1 MKRILFAVSLF
12 WGLFLL
18 MSCEKETPVE
28 EKTYYDFII
37 EDYTTLVS
45 NYPDAKDNFIEARFV
60 LNKPVSEATSSELK
74 AESLMTICYY
84 WKDGE
89 SHIFTMTR
97 DFTTGETQM
106 DYYTADSP
114 WLGDMHIPES
124 EMATLSVSLEKA
136 IENAKNDPE
145 ASGSD
150 GLNSAYITLRKP
162 LWPVWENPQFV
173 FGGSAGRSKHVFV
186 DSKTGAVTSLEMPAE
201 SGSTIGYLVD
211 DYNTLLDLYWG
222 NEILGFKLDLGH
234 HMMQVQYTL
243 NAPVNSVKAGELYPM
258 DVTYVFFVP
267 AYGDVTSDYVVRG
280 MRDFIHGSVDDLTTE
295 AEVVTKPWT
304 GDKVIAPEYMDEV
317 MSVEDAV
324 YTLKLS
330 NVTATDTPYVI
341 LHLPETPSFEN
352 PQYEFLGEKTGS
364 VYVDAVTGEITQ
376 KQ

>member
-1 MKRILFAVSLF
+1 
-12 WGLFLL
+12 
-18 MSCEKETPVE
+18 
-28 EKTYYDFII
+28 
-37 EDYTTLVS
+37 
-45 NYPDAKDNFIEARFV
+45 
-60 LNKPVSEATSSELK
+60 
-74 AESLMTICYY
+74 
-84 WKDGE
+84 
-89 SHIFTMTR
+89 
-97 DFTTGETQM
+97 
-106 DYYTADSP
+106 
-114 WLGDMHIPES
+114 
-124 EMATLSVSLEKA
+124 
-136 IENAKNDPE
+136 
-145 ASGSD
+145 
-150 GLNSAYITLRKP
+150 
-162 LWPVWENPQFV
+162 
-173 FGGSAGRSKHVFV
+173 
-186 DSKTGAVTSLEMPAE
+186 MPAE

-222 NEILGFKLDLGH
+222 NEVLGFKLDLGH

-341 LHLPETPSFEN
+341 LHLPF
-352 PQYEFLGEKTGS
+352 YLGQKILFAMFFSNDLKSQGGEATTEDEKKIQPL
-364 VYVDAVTGEITQ
+364 YVTKKISGLNCFT
-376 KQ
+376 